1 MDIVFYLLELL
12 NKIYI
17 ILQLFNADLFMLE
30 EQSEAKMAEN
40 IINLRYKEKNI
51 ILIPTAHVSVESVK
65 LVKDTI
71 DEFNPDSIC
80 VELDEGRYN
89 NIINSK
95 AWKNTNIIDIIKQKK
110 VTLLIANLIL
120 SAYQANIAKKLKTKP
135 GAEMMQGINSANELN
150 KNLVLADRDIQITF
164 KRIWRK
170 MKFLEKCKLIFSF
183 VFSKDGEENISEE
196 DLEELIKRENLEN
209 VIIDMGKEYP
219 QIAKVLLH
227 ERDKY
232 LAYKIK
238 NAPGKKII
246 AILGAA
252 HSLGVE
258 KEIYKN
264 YDIDELNKI
273 PEKSRFSKILPWL
286 IPIAIISLIMY
297 GFTKNINTG
306 FDQIKSWFLYNSVL
320 AGLFTAIVL
329 GHPLSILTAFIAAPF
344 TSLNPF
350 LACGWFA
357 GLVEAT
363 IRKPTVEDIN
373 NIPRDIF
380 RVKGILTNRFLKALL
395 IVIAANLGSSIG
407 TIIAGTS
414 IIKNIL

>member
-1 MDIVFYLLELL
+1 MLELL

-17 ILQLFNADLFMLE
+17 ILQLFNVDLFMLE
-30 EQSEAKMAEN
+30 QQSEAKMAEN

-183 VFSKDGEENISEE
+183 VFSKDEEENISEE

-238 NAPGKKII
+238 NAPGEKII

-258 KEIYKN
+258 KEIYNN

-286 IPIAIISLIMY
+286 IPVAIISLIIY

-363 IRKPTVEDIN
+363 IRKPTVEDVN

>member
-1 MDIVFYLLELL
+1 
-12 NKIYI
+12 
-17 ILQLFNADLFMLE
+17 
-30 EQSEAKMAEN
+30 MAEN
-40 IINLRYKEKNI
+40 IINLKYKEKNI

-170 MKFLEKCKLIFSF
+170 MKFLEKYKLIFSF
-183 VFSKDGEENISEE
+183 VFSKDEEENISEE

-238 NAPGKKII
+238 NAPGEKII

-258 KEIYKN
+258 KEIYNN

-286 IPIAIISLIMY
+286 IPVAIISLIIY

-363 IRKPTVEDIN
+363 IRKPTVEDVN